1 MLVENHV
8 MQVLYKKN
16 FYSMIKSCY
25 ARFYMRN
32 MYLRSCYGNF
42 IDTTKNIMLWEI
54 MLWKYHVRRGLAV
67 FALKTDFKK
76 LQLYTHIALKFV
88 APFLNS
94 LANCILA
101 KKMTFKIIVLH
112 NVEQNMNL

>member
-1 MLVENHV
+1 MLAENHV

-67 FALKTDFKK
+67 VFLKWHVYITWMAV
-76 LQLYTHIALKFV
+76 Q
-88 APFLNS
+88 
-94 LANCILA
+94 
-101 KKMTFKIIVLH
+101 KMYF
-112 NVEQNMNL
+112 ED

>member
-1 MLVENHV
+1 MLAGNHV

-67 FALKTDFKK
+67 
-76 LQLYTHIALKFV
+76 HIYLTEVAGEGGPDLAPQKFLLSQK
-88 APFLNS
+88 FRHL
-94 LANCILA
+94 
-101 KKMTFKIIVLH
+101 MG
-112 NVEQNMNL
+112 

>member
-1 MLVENHV
+1 

-54 MLWKYHVRRGLAV
+54 MLWKDHVRRGLAV
-67 FALKTDFKK
+67 CNEYERRKFSVFICFYSRLDF
-76 LQLYTHIALKFV
+76 
-88 APFLNS
+88 S
-94 LANCILA
+94 
-101 KKMTFKIIVLH
+101 
-112 NVEQNMNL
+112 

>member
-1 MLVENHV
+1 

-54 MLWKYHVRRGLAV
+54 MLWKYHVRRCLAV
-67 FALKTDFKK
+67 LLNYTNYLKQQFALQFCIKNF
-76 LQLYTHIALKFV
+76 QNKFR
-88 APFLNS
+88 
-94 LANCILA
+94 
-101 KKMTFKIIVLH
+101 
-112 NVEQNMNL
+112 

>member
-1 MLVENHV
+1 

-67 FALKTDFKK
+67 NHKCMTYFFNKLFIYLK
-76 LQLYTHIALKFV
+76 V
-88 APFLNS
+88 
-94 LANCILA
+94 
-101 KKMTFKIIVLH
+101 
-112 NVEQNMNL
+112 

>member
-1 MLVENHV
+1 MGSIVP
-8 MQVLYKKN
+8 KKLH
-16 FYSMIKSCY
+16 SQLISEKM
-25 ARFYMRN
+25 
-32 MYLRSCYGNF
+32 
-42 IDTTKNIMLWEI
+42 
-54 MLWKYHVRRGLAV
+54 V
-67 FALKTDFKK
+67 FALKADFKK